1 MGGIR
6 HTTAR
11 YQSLIENTYKK
22 GKICLRIKMKLEK
35 SNHQEGIFTSWK
47 NSASLIFALTN
58 FQMFF
63 HKKNFQMVSW
73 TRCCRKHCK
82 ETNIQVNPNR
92 KKHES
97 ISNINSTKM

>member
-6 HTTAR
+6 HTTTR

-47 NSASLIFALTN
+47 NFASLIFALTN
-58 FQMFF
+58 FSKCFF
-63 HKKNFQMVSW
+63 IKKTSKWFLGQGVV
-73 TRCCRKHCK
+73 
-82 ETNIQVNPNR
+82 ENIV
-92 KKHES
+92 KKQ
-97 ISNINSTKM
+97 TYR